1 MRFVPSPAKAGE
13 GEGEGPNLFRMSPHP
28 CLLPEGEAVKSGVRT
43 IRPMNEAFDILLS
56 GGTVLNPATKLNEKL
71 DVGVTGDR
79 VTALQANLP
88 RANAKK
94 TVDVTGCYVTPGLI
108 DFHVHSY
115 WGVNPYGYNL
125 DSLCLATGVTTTMD
139 AGSAGPVNF
148 LGFRKLVYEQSKT
161 RMLGFVALA
170 QHGVLNTPGELLN
183 LDFADSDG
191 AAEAVGNNR
200 DIGVGIK
207 VRLHKKAIGEN
218 SREALRLAIK
228 AGEATRT
235 PIMVHVGDTAI
246 GMDEIAATLRP
257 GDVIT
262 HCYTPQRPSIIDER
276 GKLLVEVRKAKERG
290 VIFDVGHAGGHFDF
304 DLVHRAM
311 GEGII
316 PDVISSDLHGR
327 LAQPGFGVVGDLLT
341 TLTKF
346 LPLGVSFDEII
357 AKCTVDAARVV
368 GWQDRVGSL
377 EVGREADIAVLQ
389 ILDDPVTLRDSVG
402 AEKLHRQRIA
412 ARWTIRAGEVFQ
424 GRG

>member
-1 MRFVPSPAKAGE
+1 MADSFD
-13 GEGEGPNLFRMSPHP
+13 
-28 CLLPEGEAVKSGVRT
+28 LLLT
-43 IRPMNEAFDILLS
+43 
-56 GGTVLNPATKLNEKL
+56 GGTILNPATKLDEKL

-79 VTALQANLP
+79 VTAIQANLP
-88 RANAKK
+88 RATAKK
-94 TVDVTGCYVTPGLI
+94 TLDVTGCYVTPGLV

-115 WGVNPYGYNL
+115 WGVNPYGSNL

-183 LDFADSDG
+183 LGFADSEG
-191 AAEAVGNNR
+191 AADTVGNNR

-207 VRLHKKAIGEN
+207 VRLHKKSIGEN

-246 GMDEIAATLRP
+246 GMDEIAETLRP
-257 GDVIT
+257 GDIIT
-262 HCYTPQRPSIIDER
+262 HCYTPQRPSIIDNA
-276 GKLLVEVRKAKERG
+276 GKLLPQVRKAKERG

-304 DLVHRAM
+304 NLVERAM
-311 GEGII
+311 GDGLL
-316 PDVISSDLHGR
+316 PDIISSDLHSR
-327 LAQPGFGVVGDLLT
+327 LAQPGFGVVGDLST
-341 TLTKF
+341 VLTKF
-346 LPLGVSFDEII
+346 LPLGLSFEQII
-357 AKCTVDAARVV
+357 ANCTVNAARAV
-368 GWQDRVGSL
+368 GWQDRIGSL

-389 ILDDPVTLRDSVG
+389 ILDDPVMLRDSVG

-412 ARWTIRAGEVFQ
+412 AKWTIRGGEVFQ